1 MKRRNIHLSHVR
13 KDGKSWYY
21 AIDMGKNSEGK
32 RQIKKKR
39 GFKTQKEAKAALTA
53 LEASINNGTFIEP
66 SKMLYGDFL
75 SKWLRTKST
84 IIKKST
90 MGTYK
95 NLVDGHIIPALGD
108 IRLCDISSNHIENV
122 ILDIKEQKTLSD
134 ENIQKVY
141 TLIKGS
147 LNKAVVQDLIS
158 KNECVKVDRPSAQ
171 RKEMKVWDLNEVQTF
186 LKAAKG
192 EMSYTLFHLALTT
205 AMRQAELIGLR
216 WHNVDLENGTI
227 VVTEQL
233 ERYTHNFVSLKTKA
247 AYRNISIDQETVRE
261 LIRQKERIEF
271 HKKTLGSDYTDL
283 NLVCPTSVGT
293 PFSPSNLSKIQKRIM
308 KAAELKQIR
317 FHDLRHTSATLL
329 LPFENPK
336 IVAEKLGHADTRI
349 TLDVYSHLL
358 PNMQKNTANKLG
370 DLLFGAD
377 IK

>member
-1 MKRRNIHLSHVR
+1 MSHVR

-66 SKMLYGDFL
+66 SKMLYGEFL
-75 SKWLRTKST
+75 SNWLRAKKT
-84 IIKKST
+84 IVKNST

-108 IRLCDISSNHIENV
+108 IRLCDLSNDHIRNA
-122 ILDIKEQKTLSD
+122 ILEMKEQNKLSD
-134 ENIQKVY
+134 ENLQKVY

-147 LNKAVVQDLIS
+147 LNKAIVQDLIS
-158 KNECVKVDRPSAQ
+158 KNECTKVDRPSAQ
-171 RKEMKVWDLNEVQTF
+171 RKEMKVWNLNEVQTF

-192 EMSYTLFHLALTT
+192 EVSYMVFHLALTT

-216 WHNVDLENGTI
+216 WHNVDLENGIII
-227 VVTEQL
+227 VREQL

-247 AYRNISIDQETVRE
+247 AYRNISIDQETVNE
-261 LIRQKERIEF
+261 LIKQKERIEF

-308 KAAELKQIR
+308 KAAELKPIR